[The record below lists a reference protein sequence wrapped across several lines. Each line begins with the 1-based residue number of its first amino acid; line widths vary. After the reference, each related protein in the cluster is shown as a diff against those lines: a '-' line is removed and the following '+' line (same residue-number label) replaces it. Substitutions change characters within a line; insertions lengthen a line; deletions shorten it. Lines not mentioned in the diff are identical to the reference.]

1 MTEELVRFEMHA
13 TEDGG
18 YVAVAMLN
26 SPRTL
31 NSLSLEM
38 ARQLDARLQ
47 EWAEDPAVH
56 LVWLD
61 SEGDKAFCAGGDVV
75 ALVQA
80 LKREEKGEGQ
90 PGDFACEY
98 FSAEYRLDYRL
109 HTYPKPVIV
118 WADGIV
124 MGGGLGLM
132 AGSRHRLVTETS
144 RIAMPE
150 ITIGLY
156 PDIGASWFL
165 NHLPSGIGTYLG
177 LTGANLDARDALDL
191 GLADRFVPRESRQA
205 LLERLESSHIAPG
218 TADDAEA
225 AVAAALAEF
234 EDRSRAPQGR
244 VRKWQDHLQS
254 LAQQATVNA
263 AVAAILA
270 DDTDDEWLAANRA
283 RLEAGCFL
291 SVHLAWQMLSRHRH
305 GSLADA
311 FREELVVSI
320 QCCVLGDFAEGVR
333 ALLIDKDKAPH
344 WRHRDVAG
352 VSEAD
357 LAAMFGAPWGQAPGP
372 LDDLRGNVLGGKG
385 REATTFATR
394 DESST
399 DSGISDMEGAAS

>member
-1 MTEELVRFEMHA
+1 MTEELVKFERLA

-18 YVAVAMLN
+18 CVALATLN

-47 EWAEDPAVH
+47 QWAEDPSVH

-61 SEGDKAFCAGGDVV
+61 SEGDRAFCAGGDVV

-80 LKREEKGEGQ
+80 LKREAQGDGQ
-90 PGDFACEY
+90 PGDFAREY
-98 FSAEYRLDYRL
+98 FSTEYRLDYRL
-109 HTYPKPVIV
+109 HSYPKPVIV

-132 AGSRHRLVTETS
+132 AGARHRLVTETS

-150 ITIGLY
+150 ISIGLY

-165 NHLPSGIGTYLG
+165 NRLPPGIGAYLG

-191 GLADRFVPRESRQA
+191 GLADRFVPRESREA
-205 LLERLESSHIAPG
+205 LLERLASSHIVPG

-225 AVAAALAEF
+225 AVVSALAEF
-234 EDRSRAPQGR
+234 EDRSRAPRGQI
-244 VRKWQDHLQS
+244 RKLQDHIQS
-254 LAQQATVNA
+254 LTQQATVKA

-283 RLEAGCFL
+283 RLVSGCPL
-291 SVHLAWQMLSRHRH
+291 SAHLAWQMLARHRH

-320 QCCVLGDFAEGVR
+320 QCGVLGDFAEGVR
-333 ALLIDKDKAPH
+333 ALLIDKDKAPR
-344 WRHRDVAG
+344 WRHRDVSG
-352 VSEAD
+352 VSDAD
-357 LAAMFGAPWGQAPGP
+357 LTAMFAAPWRQGQGP
-372 LDDLRGNVLGGKG
+372 LDDLGDMKG
-385 REATTFATR
+385 VTP
-394 DESST
+394 
-399 DSGISDMEGAAS
+399 